1 MRSPSQPDRRHRG
14 FGRVDFNKQTEQ
26 QLSTHSLEDVI
37 SNAQQKGV
45 AIFTIGLGDTLKPEI
60 LQPMAVQTG
69 GEFLRAPT
77 STDLN
82 NAYLKISQILSNQYE
97 ITFTTLKSD
106 GSVTR

>member
-1 MRSPSQPDRRHRG
+1 M
-14 FGRVDFNKQTEQ
+14 
-26 QLSTHSLEDVI
+26 
-37 SNAQQKGV
+37 
-45 AIFTIGLGDTLKPEI
+45 AIFTIGLGDALKPEI
-60 LQPMAVQTG
+60 MQPMAVQTG

-106 GSVTR
+106 GSVNSLTVGATSGALHGDDTVSVTY